1 MKILLFMSLMPCLA
15 AASPAADFAVAGVDT
30 PSLFQVGPTTRPEQ
44 TEPLRVRTGSHA
56 PMPRPDTI
64 YLQTENERPTFS
76 MGERTGTYEEL
87 KYIPMRAGNRV
98 EVYLRFFR
106 FSVLPDTLIL
116 ERNYAGKP
124 NFTRVRYL
132 TRPQLEDQIGSDST
146 LRLVDQ
152 YPVSM
157 QAESNYR
164 VWYVSSSG
172 VAKTGSARMMNQQI
186 PADADERHALAMR
199 HLQPSPVHR
208 PREPVRREQT
218 VAAHQAPQSDAE
230 PTSESPGMD
239 FDFFAQS
246 RGEFL
251 MVEVTGGDDAM
262 FDRIDGITLHTRVS
276 EDGSRYVT
284 IFEKGLADVTKE
296 AGRIFLMHPL
306 VDIPSSDDVYRFD
319 LLDDGEVIHS
329 LEGIFTVESGVNEG
343 P

>member
-1 MKILLFMSLMPCLA
+1 MFLMPCLT
-15 AASPAADFAVAGVDT
+15 AASPASDVAVAEVDT
-30 PSLFQVGPTTRPEQ
+30 PSLFQVGPTNRPQQ
-44 TEPLRVRTGSHA
+44 TDPVRVRTGSHA

-76 MGERTGTYEEL
+76 MGEQTGTYEEL

-124 NFTRVRYL
+124 NFSRVRYL
-132 TRPQLEDQIGSDST
+132 TRTQIEDQLDPDST

-164 VWYVSSSG
+164 VRYVSSSG
-172 VAKTGSARMMNQQI
+172 VAKTGSARMMNQEI
-186 PADADERHALAMR
+186 PADAEERRALAMR
-199 HLQPSPVHR
+199 HLHPSPVHR

-218 VAAHQAPQSDAE
+218 ASTHRAPKPDTE
-230 PTSESPGMD
+230 PTPEPPAMD

-251 MVEVTGGDDAM
+251 MVEITGGNDAIL
-262 FDRIDGITLHTRVS
+262 DRIDGITLHTRVS

-329 LEGIFTVESGVNEG
+329 LEGIFTVEAGVNEG